1 MVIPHF
7 PRSFCEV
14 RRVNSSWG
22 GFMGKSPTNLCWF
35 DDETWWHSSPTHQI
49 LKLGRCFETKTWRC
63 ECRSHLA
70 KSRCWWRF
78 SHFSIFVP
86 YIIFV
91 PRGIAMKSCR
101 KKPFCWIWWWYHWTF
116 EANRCRKIHVHF
128 AKEGCDLHPEDSGKV
143 EDPTARGA
151 TDWYRSMEG
160 SQVMEVPQNRHPVMD
175 DHDLVLKQPWW
186 LGVRPQISYTT
197 SCKTSIFLQILKNS
211 YTFSYKSSNFHGS
224 AIDFS
229 WTKLFFSHI
238 FSIKFPWTKMI
249 FY

>member
-1 MVIPHF
+1 MLIWWWNMMTFIPDS
-7 PRSFCEV
+7 PDPEAWQVLRNENLAV
-14 RRVNSSWG
+14 RVQE
-22 GFMGKSPTNLCWF
+22 P
-35 DDETWWHSSPTHQI
+35 
-49 LKLGRCFETKTWRC
+49 LGQVQVLVTIFTFFHIC
-63 ECRSHLA
+63 
-70 KSRCWWRF
+70 
-78 SHFSIFVP
+78 SIY
-86 YIIFV
+86 YICSK
-91 PRGIAMKSCR
+91 G
-101 KKPFCWIWWWYHWTF
+101 KPFCWIWWWYHWTF

-229 WTKLFFSHI
+229 WTKLFFPHI
-238 FSIKFPWTKMI
+238 FSIKFPWTKMF
-249 FY
+249 FYKFC